1 MFAGKR
7 LVLVAQS
14 ILCKLLLVSGLHF
27 TACAPQGAGKPEVSM
42 LDRWAQKPVLAS
54 CLVDDMEGEGRW
66 VVREGHPELD
76 YTRENVHQGR
86 QALRQRLSLVDSTQI
101 QDPANRT
108 AWNSFYGEQGGM
120 TCVALEFDR
129 PQDWSQWNRISLW
142 VYIHP
147 SKNPNVSFALDL
159 VSTTPDGTLTPSR
172 ETNLDIPQGRWVQ
185 VLWEIDYYPRDSIL
199 RFEIC
204 QTCTGYDRE
213 TGEQY
218 VTIDFDDL
226 ELQKVEAD
234 HYEGWDLPAGE
245 IVFSHVG
252 YRPADK
258 KVALAAAGEANT
270 FSLLNRR
277 GKKVWESEVQ
287 WVQQKGNRFAILDFS
302 AFQQPG
308 KYTIHYGNAVS
319 QSFTIGEEIW
329 QQPLKA
335 AVNFYYHQRCGYPV
349 EGIHGVC
356 HQDVLGFYGDEIKP
370 VNGGWHDAGDL
381 SQGAWRTAYAC
392 YALLEAGET
401 EEAAWGVDWL
411 LKTRF
416 TDGRHMSWST
426 VRMYTDGEV
435 GTPDDVMS
443 PAVYNPWELFLTS
456 AVFSKAGK
464 EKAAVEDWEAAQ
476 RASTWEEA
484 NYLEASWGAVAS
496 ALLYERHGQIRYR
509 DAALLF
515 AHLLFRCQEQD
526 FVDGIPYAGYF
537 YSNTRRQG
545 LVQDHHAAFNE
556 APMLALSELSRV
568 FPGQSAPWKEA
579 ARLYLDAYL
588 KPGSQLSAPYHLLPA
603 GIFRRADMRTPD
615 DLAQYEAGT
624 QINEHYAIRTFPIW
638 KDHVFHGATNFHL
651 SQAWA
656 LAAAAKLLEDQE
668 AMNLVQEQ
676 LEWTLGRNP
685 FGASLM
691 YGVGYNYAPNFVY
704 STKNVK
710 GAIPVGVDCFHR
722 DEPFWNG
729 TANATSHEVWVEP
742 VSRFVGT
749 LATYLSN
756 Q

>member
-1 MFAGKR
+1 
-7 LVLVAQS
+7 
-14 ILCKLLLVSGLHF
+14 
-27 TACAPQGAGKPEVSM
+27 M

-66 VVREGHPELD
+66 VVREGSPELD
-76 YTRENVHQGR
+76 YTRENVHRGK
-86 QALRQRLSLVDSTQI
+86 QALRQRISLVDSTQMM
-101 QDPANRT
+101 DPANRT
-108 AWNSFYGEQGGM
+108 PWNSFCGEQGGW

-147 SKNPNVSFALDL
+147 SRNPNVSFALDL
-159 VSTTPDGTLTPSR
+159 MTTTPDGTLTPSR

-185 VLWEIDYYPRDSIL
+185 VLWEIDYYPRDSVL

-204 QTCTGYDRE
+204 QTCTGFDRKI
-213 TGEQY
+213 GEPY
-218 VTIDFDDL
+218 VTFDFDFL

-234 HYEGWDLPAGE
+234 HSEGWDLPAGE

-258 KVALAAAGEANT
+258 KVALTAAGDEKT

-277 GKKVWESEVQ
+277 GKAVWEGDVQ
-287 WVQQKGNRFAILDFS
+287 WVQQKGNSFASLDFS

-308 KYTIHYGNAVS
+308 TYTIRYGNAVS
-319 QSFTIGEEIW
+319 QSFTIGENIW
-329 QQPLKA
+329 EQPLKA

-356 HQDVLGFYGDEIKP
+356 HQDVMGFYGDEIKP

-392 YALLEAGET
+392 YALLEAGEK

-416 TDGRHMSWST
+416 ADGRHMSWST

-435 GTPDDVMS
+435 GTPDDVVT
-443 PAVYNPWELFLTS
+443 PAAYVPWELFLTS
-456 AVFSKAGK
+456 AVFCKAG
-464 EKAAVEDWEAAQ
+464 EDQAAVEDWEAAL
-476 RASTWEEA
+476 RTSAWEEA
-484 NYLEASWGAVAS
+484 SYLEASWGAVAS
-496 ALLYERHGQIRYR
+496 ARLYEQYGEERFRE
-509 DAALLF
+509 AALRF
-515 AHLLFRCQEQD
+515 SRLLLRCQEQE

-537 YSNTRRQG
+537 YTSTRRQG
-545 LVQDHHAAFNE
+545 LLQDYHAAFNE

-579 ARLYLDAYL
+579 ARLYVRAYL
-588 KPGSQLSAPYHLLPA
+588 MPGSRISAPYHLLPA

-624 QINEHYAIRTFPIW
+624 QLNEHYAIRTFPIW

-704 STKNVK
+704 CTKNVK
-710 GAIPVGVDCFHR
+710 GAIPVGVDCLR
-722 DEPFWNG
+722 NDEPFWNG
-729 TANATSHEVWVEP
+729 SANATSHEVWVEP

>member
-1 MFAGKR
+1 MRKA
-7 LVLVAQS
+7 LALVAQTL
-14 ILCKLLLVSGLHF
+14 LCVACVS
-27 TACAPQGAGKPEVSM
+27 QGAQERDASM

-54 CLVDDMEGEGRW
+54 CLVDDMEEEGRW
-66 VVREGHPELD
+66 VVREGSPELD

-86 QALRQRLSLVDSTQI
+86 QALRQRVSLVDSTQI
-101 QDPANRT
+101 ENPANRT
-108 AWNSFYGEQGGM
+108 PWNSFCGEQGGW

-147 SKNPNVSFALDL
+147 SRNPNVSFALDL
-159 VSTTPDGTLTPSR
+159 VTTTPDGTLTPSR

-185 VLWEIDYYPRDSIL
+185 VLWEIDYYPRDSVL

-204 QTCTGYDRE
+204 QTCTGYDRKI
-213 TGEQY
+213 GEPY
-218 VTIDFDDL
+218 VTIDFDSL

-234 HYEGWDLPAGE
+234 HCEGWDLPAGE

-258 KVALAAAGEANT
+258 KVALAAAGDEKT

-277 GKKVWESEVQ
+277 GKAVWEGDVQ
-287 WVQQKGNRFAILDFS
+287 WVQQKGNSFASLDFS

-308 KYTIHYGNAVS
+308 TYTIRYGNAVS
-319 QSFTIGEEIW
+319 QSFTIGENIW
-329 QQPLKA
+329 EQPLKA
-335 AVNFYYHQRCGYPV
+335 AVNFYYHQRCGYPI

-356 HQDVLGFYGDEIKP
+356 HQDVMGFYGDEIKP

-401 EEAAWGVDWL
+401 EEAAWGIDWL

-416 TDGRHMSWST
+416 ADGRHMSWST
-426 VRMYTDGEV
+426 VRMYTDGKV

-496 ALLYERHGQIRYR
+496 ARLYERSGEERFR
-509 DAALLF
+509 EAALHF
-515 AHLLFRCQEQD
+515 AQLLLHCQEQD
-526 FVDGIPYAGYF
+526 FVEGIPYAGYF
-537 YSNTRRQG
+537 YTNTHRQS

-568 FPGQSAPWKEA
+568 FPELSAPWKEA

-588 KPGSQLSAPYHLLPA
+588 KPGSRISAPYHLLPA
-603 GIFRRADMRTPD
+603 GIFRRADMLTPD
-615 DLAQYEAGT
+615 DLEQYEAGT
-624 QINEHYAIRTFPIW
+624 QLNEHYAIRTFPIW
-638 KDHVFHGATNFHL
+638 KNHVFHGATNFHL

-656 LAAAAKLLEDQE
+656 LASAAKLLEDRE
-668 AMNLVQEQ
+668 AMHLVQEQ

-704 STKNVK
+704 CTKNVK